1 MSGLTNYRKIIALT
15 VLTVCSAFSAMA
27 QTDAKISNLLKRAKL
42 DIYEKPES
50 VIKLGDSLYNSPD
63 SSPETKVD
71 ALMLISDAYSS
82 KRDYGKSLRYFH
94 IANELSKKE
103 NNVDLQIVVLSRTAV
118 RYQQMRVYDKAIQ
131 YLDECD
137 RLINANPAKK
147 ALHSYTQGNNYV
159 VRGLIYKEQLNCDI
173 AISYLNK
180 GIVEYKKT
188 DNSLR
193 HANLSIAFYNKGN
206 CYVLLSD
213 YEEAKKSFDEAIIS
227 ADKVNAASL
236 KAFAM
241 KGLAEVYR
249 QQGEHIKAIEVLQD
263 AVKISKNVG
272 DLILNRELYINLANN
287 YKAVNNWG
295 EYEKY
300 NQLFLKNQSI
310 IRESERLSISDSID
324 ELSNA
329 NDEKLHKMQTRYY
342 IVILLEILLF
352 IFVAY
357 ILYAYQKRSMKSIEG
372 LNLDLKRIKET
383 LKNGTRAQ

>member
-1 MSGLTNYRKIIALT
+1 MSGLSKYIKILVTAAIISGGSFCA
-15 VLTVCSAFSAMA
+15 VA
-27 QTDAKISNLLKRAKL
+27 QTDAGIDSLMKHAKL
-42 DIYEKPES
+42 DIYEKPER

-63 SSPETKVD
+63 SSPETKVE

-82 KRDYGKSLRYFH
+82 KRDYGKSLKYFQ

-103 NNVDLQIVVLSRTAV
+103 NNVDLQIIVLSRTAV

-137 RLINANPAKK
+137 DLIK
-147 ALHSYTQGNNYV
+147 ASGNKSQHQYTQGNNYV

-173 AISYLNK
+173 AISYINK
-180 GIVEYKKT
+180 GINQYNKT
-188 DNSLR
+188 ETTLKN
-193 HANLSIAFYNKGN
+193 ANISIANYNKGN
-206 CYVLLSD
+206 CYVLLSN
-213 YEEAKKSFDEAIIS
+213 YAEAEKSFHEAIIS

-249 QQGEHIKAIEVLQD
+249 QQGQNVKAIAILQD
-263 AVKISKNVG
+263 ALKISKNVG

-310 IRESERLSISDSID
+310 IRESERQSISDSIT
-324 ELSNA
+324 ELSTA
-329 NDEKLHKMQTRYY
+329 NDDKMHKMQNRYY

-352 IFVAY
+352 VFFAY
-357 ILYAYQKRSMKSIEG
+357 ILFVYQKRSNISIEV
-372 LNLDLKRIKET
+372 LNMEVKRIKDSLKKET
-383 LKNGTRAQ
+383 QA

>member
-1 MSGLTNYRKIIALT
+1 MSGLTTYRNIFALT
-15 VLTVCSAFSAMA
+15 AFTVCSTFCAIA
-27 QTDAKISNLLKRAKL
+27 QNTSKIDSLLKQAKL

-63 SSPETKVD
+63 SSPEVKVD
-71 ALMLISDAYSS
+71 ALMIISDAYSS
-82 KRDYGKSLRYFH
+82 KRDYGKSLKYFQ

-103 NNVDLQIVVLSRTAV
+103 NNVDLQILVLSRTAV

-137 RLINANPAKK
+137 RLIKANPGKQT
-147 ALHSYTQGNNYV
+147 LYRYTQGNNYV

-173 AISYLNK
+173 AINYLNK
-180 GIVEYKKT
+180 GIEEYKKT
-188 DNSLR
+188 VNRLR
-193 HANLSIAFYNKGN
+193 YANLSIAYYNRGN

-213 YEEAKKSFDEAIIS
+213 YDEAMKSFNSAVIT
-227 ADKVNAASL
+227 ADKVNAPSL
-236 KAFAM
+236 KAFAL

-249 QQGEHIKAIEVLQD
+249 EQGEHTKAIEVLQE

-310 IRESERLSISDSID
+310 IRDSERQSISDSIT
-324 ELSNA
+324 ELSAA
-329 NDEKLHKMQTRYY
+329 NDDKMHTMQMRYF
-342 IVILLEILLF
+342 IIILLEALLF
-352 IFVAY
+352 ILVAY
-357 ILYAYQKRSMKSIEG
+357 LIFAYQKRSIRSIDV
-372 LNLDLKRIKET
+372 LNLEVKRIKDS
-383 LKNGTRAQ
+383 LKKEAQQ